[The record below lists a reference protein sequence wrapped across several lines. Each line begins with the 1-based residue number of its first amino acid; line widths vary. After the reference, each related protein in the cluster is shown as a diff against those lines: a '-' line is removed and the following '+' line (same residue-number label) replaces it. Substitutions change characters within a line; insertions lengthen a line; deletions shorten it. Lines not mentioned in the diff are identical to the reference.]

1 MVIELQKSHH
11 DDAWETYDEH
21 NQIKFKIS
29 KLGSGLCKHSDVY
42 IRDVYILLKGIMI
55 RNYN

>member
-11 DDAWETYDEH
+11 DDAWGTYDEH
-21 NQIKFKIS
+21 NQIRFKIS
-29 KLGSGLCKHSDVY
+29 KLGSGLCKNSDVY
-42 IRDVYILLKGIMI
+42 ILVKGIMI